1 MKHMYKIIAA
11 LTIIVALWLLPS
23 EQEEDIKTIQFN
35 AFEVT
40 VEGAVLM
47 PKTITLYQSTSWQ
60 DILNFVGG
68 YYNVKKDYV
77 PTLNQINQS
86 LTIVVPFEEE
96 VVKESITKININKA
110 SFQMLLQIPY
120 MTETRAAELIIY
132 RQSNGPFKSI
142 EELIHV
148 KYIGVQTL
156 ENMRPYV
163 SIS

>member
-1 MKHMYKIIAA
+1 MKHMYKIIAV

-23 EQEEDIKTIQFN
+23 EQEEDIKTIQFK

-60 DILNFVGG
+60 EILNYVGG

-77 PTLNQINQS
+77 PILNYINHS
-86 LTIVVPFEEE
+86 MTIVIPFEEKVNE
-96 VVKESITKININKA
+96 ESFTKININKA
-110 SFQMLLQIPY
+110 NFQMLLQIPY

-163 SIS
+163 SVS

>member
-1 MKHMYKIIAA
+1 MKQMYKIIAA

-23 EQEEDIKTIQFN
+23 EQEEETKTIQFK

-60 DILNFVGG
+60 EILNYVGG
-68 YYNVKKDYV
+68 YYNVKKNYIH
-77 PTLNQINQS
+77 TLNQINHS
-86 LTIVVPFEEE
+86 VTIVIPFEEE
-96 VVKESITKININKA
+96 VIEESFTKININKA
-110 SFQMLLQIPY
+110 NFQMLLQIPY